1 MSKCLHLVLC
11 AAAILIDGYDV
22 QTMGLA
28 IPSLAKATG
37 LPPQNFGVVI
47 TAGVT
52 GMAVGAIMLAPLADR
67 FGRKLAMVVAL
78 LAIALS
84 TLGMTSVEMPIE
96 LSGWRFVSGLG
107 LGALLPVTL
116 AQAASIVRPERR
128 TFALT
133 LIAASAGAG
142 SFLAGMSAPSLEKV
156 AGWQGLFYLGA
167 LLPLLPITGLLA
179 TRAVVGEG
187 RKRASRSESN
197 FEPRSPA
204 VLFSSALRRRT
215 MLICGIF
222 FVSLLATYSLIN
234 WLPTLLSLAGWA
246 RGDAQRASGLLA
258 LGSVL
263 GGLLLAW
270 VSDKGKA
277 APALTAA
284 FVIAAIALSIL
295 ANAPE
300 AKVVWLLLLLL
311 IGAGAIGS
319 QLALGSLVAS
329 LYPPSIHA
337 TAMGL
342 SWGMGRLGSILG
354 PMILTHLIATHA
366 SFKMVIGILIFPMVL
381 CAIAV
386 MILRGDLMQKI
397 HHVK

>member
-1 MSKCLHLVLC
+1 LSKCLHLVLC

-107 LGALLPVTL
+107 LGALLPVT

-167 LLPLLPITGLLA
+167 LLPRCPSPDCLRRERWLA
-179 TRAVVGEG
+179 RG

-246 RGDAQRASGLLA
+246 RGDAQRASGL
-258 LGSVL
+258 SH
-263 GGLLLAW
+263 W
-270 VSDKGKA
+270 
-277 APALTAA
+277 
-284 FVIAAIALSIL
+284 
-295 ANAPE
+295 
-300 AKVVWLLLLLL
+300 
-311 IGAGAIGS
+311 
-319 QLALGSLVAS
+319 
-329 LYPPSIHA
+329 
-337 TAMGL
+337 
-342 SWGMGRLGSILG
+342 
-354 PMILTHLIATHA
+354 
-366 SFKMVIGILIFPMVL
+366 
-381 CAIAV
+381 AV
-386 MILRGDLMQKI
+386 CWEDCCLRGYPTRQSRARFDRCFRHCGYHI
-397 HHVK
+397 VNSGECT